1 MTCGAVQ
8 PLLQWGKRMAGMERM
23 EYPTMQTVLTIE
35 LISTDPT
42 VRNGQPCIAGT
53 GLRVTDVVMAHL
65 FHGRASD
72 EIAVDYEL
80 ALAQVYAALA
90 YYYIPASVYAPRPH
104 WSRTRLAIASHAAGS
119 ASPAQRA
126 MSCVRQTA
134 TN

>member
-1 MTCGAVQ
+1 
-8 PLLQWGKRMAGMERM
+8 
-23 EYPTMQTVLTIE
+23 MQTVLTID

-90 YYYIPASVYAPRPH
+90 YYYEHKEGLDADIRTQITTARRLKEQGSGYQASLL
-104 WSRTRLAIASHAAGS
+104 SR
-119 ASPAQRA
+119 
-126 MSCVRQTA
+126 
-134 TN
+134 